1 MARGRYV
8 IMGDADN
15 SYDFSNLDAFI
26 ERLRAGDDLVMGNR
40 FAGGIAPGAM
50 PPLHKYLGN
59 PVLSFAGR
67 VMFKIPVRDFHCGLR
82 GMNTASIRALDLQ
95 TNGMEF
101 ASEMVVRASLAKL
114 EISEVPTTLSPDGRS
129 RAPHLRTWH
138 DGWRHLRFLLL
149 FSPRWLFLIPGL
161 VLTAIGLL
169 LTLVLS
175 IGGELTI
182 GSVTFQVNTLVYSSA
197 LTLVGVQA
205 ASFAVFTRIYAV
217 AKGFLPRNDTLDR
230 FGGRFRLERGIWAG
244 VFVFLAGLVGTI
256 WSVVLW
262 QQEDFGGLDAES
274 QLRVVV
280 PSALGL
286 VLGCWI
292 VLSSF
297 FLSVLGLDKEIRVL
311 STHAATDDLQQKRQA
326 KSA

>member
-1 MARGRYV
+1 
-8 IMGDADN
+8 
-15 SYDFSNLDAFI
+15 
-26 ERLRAGDDLVMGNR
+26 
-40 FAGGIAPGAM
+40 
-50 PPLHKYLGN
+50 
-59 PVLSFAGR
+59 
-67 VMFKIPVRDFHCGLR
+67 
-82 GMNTASIRALDLQ
+82 
-95 TNGMEF
+95 
-101 ASEMVVRASLAKL
+101 MVVRASLAKL

-182 GSVTFQVNTLVYSSA
+182 GSVTFQVNTLVYSST

-230 FGGRFRLERGIWAG
+230 FGGRFRLERGIWVG

-262 QQEDFGGLDAES
+262 QQEDFGGLDTES

-280 PSALGL
+280 PSTLGL
-286 VLGCWI
+286 VLGVGSCCR
-292 VLSSF
+292 VSSCRF
-297 FLSVLGLDKEIRVL
+297 WDWTRRSGSSAPTPPPTTCNKSVRRNRPEGEGEGVPNTNRLFNRSWKRLR
-311 STHAATDDLQQKRQA
+311 ATNPKPALPKIEPVC
-326 KSA
+326 SGS